1 MKYLLPLQAAMHCS
15 RCAELLQ
22 KSGNDSISEAV
33 KLSIY
38 VTNLI
43 LKRYKVQY
51 STLHWITSFL
61 PFFLKH
67 ICSEY
72 VEVTS
77 VRART

>member
-15 RCAELLQ
+15 CSAELLQ

-43 LKRYKVQY
+43 
-51 STLHWITSFL
+51 
-61 PFFLKH
+61 
-67 ICSEY
+67 
-72 VEVTS
+72 
-77 VRART
+77 